1 MLSEIGTTI
10 VKRHGC
16 DILEN
21 SCRGFSPFLLAL
33 ILCKYTRRAFVAYR
47 KLSKQE
53 SEPLIQH
60 VMSNPFLLNSKLEAT
75 RSFYHAHKAARFL
88 LHSAFLNIRR
98 LLFCAYSS
106 SSPNEAAAT
115 LKKSAISGI
124 IKRKRETH
132 PIHAGAFFPP
142 RDTNDT
148 HTHIYK
154 LHGNKSAARER
165 PPGEFRA
172 VPRESGTALSKTAR
186 WRICRK
192 TSVAHFGG
200 YDFMR
205 VSVLIWRLRCSC
217 RRIPICTQNFGSP

>member
-1 MLSEIGTTI
+1 M
-10 VKRHGC
+10 
-16 DILEN
+16 
-21 SCRGFSPFLLAL
+21 
-33 ILCKYTRRAFVAYR
+33 
-47 KLSKQE
+47 
-53 SEPLIQH
+53 QH

-75 RSFYHAHKAARFL
+75 RSFYHAHNAARFL
-88 LHSAFLNIRR
+88 LQSTFLNIRR

-124 IKRKRETH
+124 IKRKRERE
-132 PIHAGAFFPP
+132 ARSMLALFF
-142 RDTNDT
+142 RQETQMI
-148 HTHIYK
+148 HTHIYTYK

-200 YDFMR
+200 DDFMR

-217 RRIPICTQNFGSP
+217 RRNPICTQNFGSPKWDIGIPIPNMVVD